1 MQAKVSFT
9 QKVKEELCT
18 IEFSDI
24 ALRSLL
30 SAFVKVNC
38 VLSFRDCK
46 KEIILRTENAKIAKM
61 IYKAIG
67 RLYGVPRRFV
77 YAKAMNFKK
86 KLYYNIVVEE
96 AEYVLS
102 DLEVSM
108 IETKIPKNIVSSD
121 EAIATYL
128 CGAFLSSGSC
138 NSPKK
143 SNYHLEIALNDENY
157 AKWFVRLFNKYNGG
171 EFDAKIIQRRKQF
184 VVYLKKSAQISDFLI
199 LIGATNSALEFENV
213 RISRDFS
220 NIGNRLSNLDA
231 ANLAKTNKAAK
242 SQIEDIKIIDEIIGI
257 DAIENN
263 KQKELMKLRLEDE
276 DASLQELAY
285 RLSERIDSTVSRSN
299 INHLFRAIHV
309 KANQYRDIYLKN
321 HGRKE

>member
-30 SAFVKVNC
+30 SAFVKVNG
-38 VLSFRDCK
+38 VLSFRDGK

-108 IETKIPKNIVSSD
+108 I
-121 EAIATYL
+121 
-128 CGAFLSSGSC
+128 
-138 NSPKK
+138 
-143 SNYHLEIALNDENY
+143 
-157 AKWFVRLFNKYNGG
+157 
-171 EFDAKIIQRRKQF
+171 
-184 VVYLKKSAQISDFLI
+184 
-199 LIGATNSALEFENV
+199 
-213 RISRDFS
+213 
-220 NIGNRLSNLDA
+220 
-231 ANLAKTNKAAK
+231 
-242 SQIEDIKIIDEIIGI
+242 
-257 DAIENN
+257 
-263 KQKELMKLRLEDE
+263 
-276 DASLQELAY
+276 
-285 RLSERIDSTVSRSN
+285 
-299 INHLFRAIHV
+299 
-309 KANQYRDIYLKN
+309 
-321 HGRKE
+321 